1 MNLSHLPRLL
11 LSLIVGS
18 LLLGGTA
25 TAAPYFVHPGDVLL
39 VSVWKEDGLEQEVL
53 VRPDG
58 GLSFPLVGD
67 ISATGKTVN
76 DLQQEITA
84 KIEEYIPDPVVT
96 VSLRQVLGNKIY
108 VIGKVNAPGQF
119 IVNPNV
125 DVMQAL
131 SMAGGMNPFAQTSE
145 IRVLRR
151 VDGEQ
156 KSIPFNYNEI
166 ESGENLGQNIV
177 LKSGDV
183 VVVP

>member
-1 MNLSHLPRLL
+1 MNRH
-11 LSLIVGS
+11 
-18 LLLGGTA
+18 
-25 TAAPYFVHPGDVLL
+25 
-39 VSVWKEDGLEQEVL
+39 
-53 VRPDG
+53 
-58 GLSFPLVGD
+58 
-67 ISATGKTVN
+67 
-76 DLQQEITA
+76 
-84 KIEEYIPDPVVT
+84 
-96 VSLRQVLGNKIY
+96 
-108 VIGKVNAPGQF
+108 